1 MSAKSSKTI
10 WSTIKFPR
18 EFVADI
24 SAYSKENGWKS
35 SCEFIM
41 AAYAFIYKNEL
52 DLHGELPPESQT
64 DIIYLTK
71 AISAVANIL
80 QEFPDKADLIQQVNQ
95 LKVDLS
101 STQKDLDKAL
111 KANSSWKK
119 AYDTLKE
126 DNQKALADVKK
137 QRQDAL
143 AVIEKQKQDALT
155 EIDSQKQEV
164 SRLTD
169 MTNKQ
174 AEILQSIT
182 SKANETVQKI
192 EDENSSWGR
201 FGIDGK
207 KLAVA
212 LETLRWIAEEVSQD
226 P

>member
-1 MSAKSSKTI
+1 MSTKPSKTV

-18 EFVADI
+18 DFVADI

-126 DNQKALADVKK
+126 VNQKALADV
-137 QRQDAL
+137 
-143 AVIEKQKQDALT
+143 EKQKQDALT

-164 SRLTD
+164 SKLTD

-174 AEILQSIT
+174 GEILRSIS

-207 KLAVA
+207 KLAFA
-212 LETLRWIAEEVSQD
+212 LETLRWIAEEVSQN